1 MKKFGRSILFLI
13 IAVIYWIGVFA
24 LGASTDKQIELVAA
38 IILTI
43 IFSIIILFTKKL
55 RTVGIGIMNLI
66 GAAVWIF
73 IIIQSM

>member
-1 MKKFGRSILFLI
+1 MKKFGRSIVFLI

-24 LGASTDKQIELVAA
+24 LGVSTDKQTELVAA

-43 IFSIIILFTKKL
+43 IFSIITLFTKKF

-66 GAAVWIF
+66 VAAVWIF
-73 IIIQSM
+73 FMMQSM